1 MHFVPTSLPGVY
13 VVEPERLADDR
24 GHFAR
29 AWCVREFADR
39 GLETKLVQCS
49 TSYNRRR
56 GTLRGLHYQAAPH
69 EEVKLVR
76 CTRGA
81 AYDVVVDLRPDS
93 PTYRRWVA
101 VELSAE
107 NGVAVYIPGGCAHG
121 YQTLADD
128 TELLYQMSEF
138 YYPESA
144 RGVRWDDPALG
155 IEWPECSD
163 RIIAPRDRAFP
174 DLPP

>member
-1 MHFVPTSLPGVY
+1 MHFVPTKLAGVF
-13 VVEPERLADDR
+13 VVEPERFADDR

-29 AWCVREFADR
+29 TWCVREFAER

-56 GTLRGLHYQAAPH
+56 GTLRGMHYQAAPH

-81 AYDVVVDLRPDS
+81 AYDVVIDLRPGS
-93 PTYRRWVA
+93 PTHRQWVA

-121 YQTLADD
+121 YQTLTDD
-128 TELLYQMSEF
+128 TELVYLMSEF
-138 YYPESA
+138 YHPESA
-144 RGVRWDDPALG
+144 RGVRWDDPAVG
-155 IEWPECSD
+155 IEWPECPE
-163 RIIAPRDRAFP
+163 RIIAPRDRSFP

>member
-1 MHFVPTSLPGVY
+1 MRFVPTKLPGVV
-13 VVEPERLADDR
+13 VVEPMRVGDDR

-29 AWCVREFADR
+29 TWCVREFASF
-39 GLETKLVQCS
+39 GLDTKLVQCS

-56 GTLRGLHYQAAPH
+56 GTLRGMHYQAAPY

-93 PTYRRWVA
+93 PTFRRWVA
-101 VELSAE
+101 VELSAD

-121 YQTLADD
+121 YQTLTDD
-128 TELLYQMSEF
+128 TELVYLISEF
-138 YYPESA
+138 YHPKSA
-144 RGVRWDDPALG
+144 RGVRWDDPAVG
-155 IEWPECSD
+155 VEWPECAN
-163 RIIAPRDRAFP
+163 RIIAAKDLAYP